1 MFCDLMSRII
11 VKQDYPAAHI
21 QSQDQEKPS
30 ASDVLML
37 ECRTALLPY
46 GQPLDMARPI
56 LCLKSG
62 MFTNFSGKVEITP

>member
-1 MFCDLMSRII
+1 MFCDLISRTI

-21 QSQDQEKPS
+21 QSQGQGKPS

-46 GQPLDMARPI
+46 GRQLDMERPI
-56 LCLKSG
+56 LWPQKWYVHEFLR
-62 MFTNFSGKVEITP
+62 KVEITP

>member
-1 MFCDLMSRII
+1 MFCDLMRRII

-37 ECRTALLPY
+37 ECRTALLQY

-56 LCLKSG
+56 LCPQ
-62 MFTNFSGKVEITP
+62 NFYVL